1 MYDTMIQPSTI
12 SCGIQ
17 KRVRRDREMY
27 DIDGLITRRFTKEL
41 TESSKT
47 VYDLFN
53 YKSVDVHMKNWKTG
67 EVIVDMKNL
76 EFPEDYSQ
84 NSCNIIASKYFRKA
98 GVNGE
103 FDYEHSMRQVA
114 DRMVG
119 FWADALLDEGLLK
132 NKEQWQILYD
142 ELVYALLSQQ
152 WAPNSPQWFNTGIKR
167 NYDIDGGHG
176 GLYYFDEES
185 GKVVESTDLYSR
197 TQASACFIISI
208 EDKLLGK
215 NSIAEHYV
223 SETTLFRGGSGVGT
237 NFSVLRAR
245 NEKLTSGGTSS
256 GMMSFLKGFDRNA
269 GAIKSGGTT
278 RRAAKMVIADIDHP
292 EIEEF
297 ITWKAHEEQKVRDL
311 GKMGYDTSM
320 DGEAYQTVAGQ
331 NSNNSVRVN
340 REFMTKVLDLD
351 NDPDSTFRL
360 KGRKDNGVDRDVR
373 VSDIWDKINKS
384 AWECADPGL
393 QFDDTF
399 NSWHTCPS
407 GTDGKY
413 NAPHNRINA
422 TNPCSEYAFLDNT
435 ACNLAS
441 INVFRFYDEKKNS
454 FDLEGY
460 THLICLIQMI
470 LEASIHHGH
479 FPTEAVAEKS
489 HYFRTTGLGLANVAS
504 LFLLYG
510 YPYDSDESRALA
522 ASLAGI
528 MTGYSYYTSA
538 LMAGRLGPFKSYEIN
553 SGYMKKVIRN
563 HARVAGVLSDDFEE
577 LNYKPLMVNHK
588 LLPKGFGKSLGT
600 AWKLAME
607 AGEKFGYRN
616 AQVSVIAPTGTISFA
631 MDCGATSV
639 EPFYSHVTFK
649 QLSGGG
655 SMLIVNPVIVAALK
669 RLGYKPGEAERILG
683 YLMEKDENGALLNH
697 SLEGAPGLRPEHVK
711 IFHTANDISP
721 QGHVL
726 MVSAITPLISGAV
739 SKTVN
744 LPANATIT
752 DIKDINKLAYTTGTK
767 AIALYRD
774 GCKVAQPLSNGKTEK
789 SERPFEEYTYA
800 ELVDYAKNCKNIPIR
815 RKPEGMHLSRTHAAK
830 IDDIELYI
838 TLGFYNDGNLAEI
851 FVSTDKEGTVVKG
864 VLASLSKA
872 LSNMLQYNIPAEE
885 ISRTLRNQKYEPSGF
900 VSRHPYIKSASS
912 ISDLI
917 SKVIDIELGDFTR
930 CHVKPKT
937 FARVY
942 CEEVELSEARKTPSK
957 KGEKVYGEI
966 CSKCGGD
973 NLIRNGTC
981 KICQDCGTT
990 TGCS

>member
-1 MYDTMIQPSTI
+1 MQNIDSLI
-12 SCGIQ
+12 SR
-17 KRVRRDREMY
+17 KFTRELENS
-27 DIDGLITRRFTKEL
+27 DK
-41 TESSKT
+41 S
-47 VYDLFN
+47 VYDLFE
-53 YKSVDVHMKNWKTG
+53 YKKVDVHMTNWKTG
-67 EVIVDMKNL
+67 EVLTDMKEL
-76 EFPEDYSQ
+76 EFPIDYSQ

-98 GVNGE
+98 GVSGE
-103 FDYEHSMRQVA
+103 RNHEHSMKQVA

-119 FWADALLDEGLLK
+119 FWADALFAEGLLHD
-132 NKEQWQILYD
+132 KEQWQILYD
-142 ELVYALLSQQ
+142 ELVFALLSQK
-152 WAPNSPQWFNTGIKR
+152 WAPNSPQWFNTGIRR
-167 NYDIDGGHG
+167 NYNIDGGKS
-176 GLYYFDEES
+176 GLYYYDEAE
-185 GKVVESTDLYSR
+185 GTVVESDDLYSR

-237 NFSVLRAR
+237 NFSVLRAK
-245 NEKLTSGGTSS
+245 NEKLSGGGSSS

-292 EIEEF
+292 EIENF
-297 ITWKAHEEQKVRDL
+297 ITWKAGEEQKVRDL

-331 NSNNSVRVN
+331 NSNNSVRTN
-340 REFMTKVLDLD
+340 QEFMSKVLNLD
-351 NDPDSTFRL
+351 VDPESTIKLLGRL
-360 KGRKDNGVDRDVR
+360 DHTVDRDVR
-373 VSDIWDKINKS
+373 TADLWNKLNRS
-384 AWECADPGL
+384 SWECADPGL

-407 GTDGKY
+407 GADGKF
-413 NAPHNRINA
+413 AAKHNRINA

-454 FDLEGY
+454 FDIDSY

-470 LEASIHHGH
+470 LEASIYRGQ
-479 FPTEAVAEKS
+479 FPTEAVAEGS
-489 HYFRTTGLGLANVAS
+489 YLFRTTGLGLANMAS

-510 YPYDSDESRALA
+510 YPYDSNESRALA

-538 LMAGRLGPFKSYEIN
+538 LMAESLGAFESFDLNREH
-553 SGYMKKVIRN
+553 MKKVIRN
-563 HARVAGVLSDDFEE
+563 HARVAGYLTDDFED
-577 LNYKPLMVNHK
+577 LNYEPLVVNHK
-588 LLPKGFGKSLGT
+588 LLPGEFSKKLKT
-600 AWKLAME
+600 AWNLAIE
-607 AGEKFGYRN
+607 AGELFGYRN

-639 EPFYSHVTFK
+639 EPYYSHVIFK

-655 SMLIVNPVIVAALK
+655 SMLMINPVIQASLK
-669 RLGYKPGEAERILG
+669 RLGYKKNEIEKILDFM
-683 YLMEKDENGALLNH
+683 LEKDESGQLKNY
-697 SLEGAPGLRPEHVK
+697 SLSNAPGLRPKHIKVYE
-711 IFHTANDISP
+711 TANEISP
-721 QGHVL
+721 EGHVL

-744 LPANATIT
+744 LPAKSNV
-752 DIKDINKLAYTTGTK
+752 DSVKELHKLAYTTGTK
-767 AIALYRD
+767 AIAIYRD
-774 GCKVAQPLSNGKTEK
+774 GCKAAQPLSNGQVDKDDRE
-789 SERPFEEYTYA
+789 FEDFSYA
-800 ELVDYAKNCKNIPIR
+800 ELVDYAKNCKNIPVR

-864 VLASLSKA
+864 ILASLSKA
-872 LSNMLQYNIPAEE
+872 LSNMLQYNIPADE

-900 VSRHPYIKSASS
+900 VSRHPFIKSTTS

-917 SKVIDIELGDFTR
+917 SKVIDIELGDFSR
-930 CHVKPKT
+930 CHIKPKT

-942 CEEVELSEARKTPSK
+942 SEEVEISDYGKAPVKTE
-957 KGEKVYGEI
+957 GEKVYGET
-966 CSKCGGD
+966 CSKCGSD
-973 NLIRNGTC
+973 NLIKNGTC
-981 KICQDCGTT
+981 KVCQVCGTT

>member
-1 MYDTMIQPSTI
+1 MENIDSFI
-12 SCGIQ
+12 
-17 KRVRRDREMY
+17 KRV
-27 DIDGLITRRFTKEL
+27 FTKEL
-41 TESSKT
+41 EGSDRS
-47 VYDLFN
+47 VFDLFE
-53 YKSVDVHMKNWKTG
+53 YKKVDVHMKNWKTG
-67 EVIVDMKNL
+67 EVLIDMKEL

-103 FDYEHSMRQVA
+103 FDYEHSIKQIA

-119 FWADALLDEGLLK
+119 FWADALFAEGLLT
-132 NKEQWQILYD
+132 NNEQWQILYD
-142 ELVYALLSQQ
+142 ELVFALLSQK

-167 NYDIDGGHG
+167 NYNIGGG
-176 GLYYFDEES
+176 KSGLYYYDEATGE
-185 GKVVESTDLYSR
+185 VVESEDLYTR

-237 NFSVLRAR
+237 NFSTLRAK
-245 NEKLTSGGTSS
+245 NEKLSGGGTSS

-278 RRAAKMVIADIDHP
+278 RRAAKMVIADVDHP
-292 EIEEF
+292 EIENF

-331 NSNNSVRVN
+331 NSNNSVRTN
-340 REFMTKVLDLD
+340 HDFMSKVLDLETD
-351 NDPDSTFRL
+351 SDSTFRL
-360 KGRKDNGVDRDVR
+360 KGRIDHTIDKDVGIA
-373 VSDIWDKINKS
+373 DIWDKLNQS
-384 AWECADPGL
+384 SWECADPGL

-407 GTDGKY
+407 GADGKFG
-413 NAPHNRINA
+413 AKHNRINA

-441 INVFRFYDEKKNS
+441 INVFRFYNEKKHQ
-454 FDLEGY
+454 FDIDSY
-460 THLICLIQMI
+460 IHLICLIQMV
-470 LEASIHHGH
+470 LEASIYRGH
-479 FPTEAVAEKS
+479 FPTDAVAEGS
-489 HYFRTTGLGLANVAS
+489 YLFRTTGLGLANTAS

-510 YPYDSDESRALA
+510 YPYDSEESRAMA

-538 LMAGRLGPFKSYEIN
+538 LMAERLGAFESYEIN
-553 SGYMKKVIRN
+553 SDHMKKVIRN
-563 HARVAGVLSDDFEE
+563 HARVAGCLTDQFED
-577 LNYKPLMVNHK
+577 LNYKPLIVNHG
-588 LLPKGFGKSLGT
+588 LLPDELGISLKT
-600 AWKLAME
+600 SWNLAIE
-607 AGEKFGYRN
+607 AGELFGYRN

-639 EPFYSHVTFK
+639 EPYYNHVVFK

-655 SMLIVNPVIVAALK
+655 TMLIINPVIPAALK
-669 RLGYKPGEAERILG
+669 RLGYRKNEVEGILSFM
-683 YLMEKDENGALLNH
+683 LEKDESGQLRNS
-697 SLEGAPGLRPEHVK
+697 SLCNAPGLKAKHSK
-711 IFHTANDISP
+711 IFETANEISP

-744 LPANATIT
+744 LPAVAS
-752 DIKDINKLAYTTGTK
+752 INDVKEIHKLAYTTGTK
-767 AIALYRD
+767 SIAIYRD
-774 GCKVAQPLSNGKTEK
+774 GCKAAQPLTTRKIEK
-789 SERPFEEYTYA
+789 IDRPFNDYNYA
-800 ELVDYAKNCKNIPIR
+800 ELVEYAKNCKNTPIR
-815 RKPEGMHLSRTHAAK
+815 TKPEGMHLSRTHAAK

-872 LSNMLQYNIPAEE
+872 LSNMLQYNIPADE

-917 SKVIDIELGDFTR
+917 SKVIDIELGDFSR
-930 CHVKPKT
+930 CQIKPKT

-942 CEEVELSEARKTPSK
+942 SKEVEIDEGNFHPVKT
-957 KGEKVYGEI
+957 KGEKVYGES
-966 CSKCGGD
+966 CSKCGSD
-973 NLIRNGTC
+973 NLVRNGTC
-981 KICQDCGTT
+981 KVCQVCGTT

>member
-1 MYDTMIQPSTI
+1 MQTI
-12 SCGIQ
+12 DSLI
-17 KRVRRDREMY
+17 KRK
-27 DIDGLITRRFTKEL
+27 FTKEL
-41 TESSKT
+41 EDSNKSVFDLFEYKT
-47 VYDLFN
+47 V
-53 YKSVDVHMKNWKTG
+53 DVFMKNWKTG
-67 EVIVDMKNL
+67 EILVDMKEL
-76 EFPEDYSQ
+76 EFPENYSQ

-98 GVNGE
+98 GLSGE
-103 FDYEHSMRQVA
+103 RDYEHSMKQIA

-119 FWADALLDEGLLK
+119 FWADALFGEGLLTDK
-132 NKEQWQILYD
+132 DQWQILYD
-142 ELVYALLSQQ
+142 ELVYALLSQK

-167 NYDIDGGHG
+167 NYNITGGKS
-176 GLYYFDEES
+176 GLYYYDEAV
-185 GKVVESTDLYSR
+185 GKVVESPDLYTR
-197 TQASACFIISI
+197 TQASACFIVPI

-215 NSIAEHYV
+215 NSISDHYV

-237 NFSVLRAR
+237 NFSVLRAK
-245 NEKLTSGGTSS
+245 NEKLSGGGTSS

-278 RRAAKMVIADIDHP
+278 RRAAKMVIVDIDHP
-292 EIEEF
+292 EIEHF

-331 NSNNSVRVN
+331 NSNNSVRTN
-340 REFMTKVLDLD
+340 SEFMSKVLNLEAE
-351 NDPDSTFRL
+351 PDSTIRL
-360 KGRKDNGVDRDVR
+360 KGRLDHSVDSDVKT
-373 VSDIWDKINKS
+373 SDLWDKINRS
-384 AWECADPGL
+384 SWECADPGL

-407 GTDGKY
+407 GADGKFG
-413 NAPHNRINA
+413 AKHNRINA

-441 INVFRFYDEKKNS
+441 INVFKFYDEKTHS
-454 FDLEGY
+454 FDIDSY

-470 LEASIHHGH
+470 LEASIYWGQ
-479 FPTEAVAEKS
+479 FPTEAVAEGS
-489 HYFRTTGLGLANVAS
+489 YLFRTTGLGLANTAS

-510 YPYDSDESRALA
+510 YPYDSDESRAMA

-538 LMAGRLGPFKSYEIN
+538 LMAERLGAFESYDIN
-553 SGYMKKVIRN
+553 STYMKKIIRN
-563 HARVAGVLSDDFEE
+563 HARVAGYLSDDFED
-577 LNYKPLMVNHK
+577 LNYDPLMVEHN
-588 LLPKGFGKSLGT
+588 LLPDGFSESLKS
-600 AWKLAME
+600 AWKLAIE
-607 AGEKFGYRN
+607 TGEKFGYRN

-639 EPFYSHVTFK
+639 EPYYSHVVFK

-655 SMLIVNPVIVAALK
+655 TMLIINPVIRATLK
-669 RLGYKPGEAERILG
+669 RLGYKKNEVENIFAFML
-683 YLMEKDENGALLNH
+683 EKDESGTLKNH
-697 SLEGAPGLRPEHVK
+697 SLENAPALRPKHIK
-711 IFHTANDISP
+711 IFETANEISP

-744 LPANATIT
+744 LPSKSSVEDVKN
-752 DIKDINKLAYTTGTK
+752 INKLAYTTGTK
-767 AIALYRD
+767 SIAIYRD
-774 GCKVAQPLSNGKTEK
+774 GCKAAQPLSNGHITKADRAFDDY
-789 SERPFEEYTYA
+789 SYA
-800 ELVDYAKNCKNIPIR
+800 ELVDYAENCKNTPIR
-815 RKPEGMHLSRTHAAK
+815 RKPRGMHLSRTHAAK

-838 TLGFYNDGNLAEI
+838 TLGFYNDGNLAEL

-872 LSNMLQYNIPAEE
+872 LSNMLQYNIPADE

-900 VSRHPYIKSASS
+900 VSRHPYIKSATS

-917 SKVIDIELGDFTR
+917 SKVIDIELGDFSR
-930 CHVKPKT
+930 CHIKPKT

-942 CEEVELSEARKTPSK
+942 SEEISLDEASNQHTRV
-957 KGEKVYGEI
+957 KGEKIYGES
-966 CSKCGGD
+966 CSKCGSN
-973 NLIRNGTC
+973 NLVRNGTC
-981 KICQDCGTT
+981 KVCQDCGTT

>member
-1 MYDTMIQPSTI
+1 
-12 SCGIQ
+12 
-17 KRVRRDREMY
+17 
-27 DIDGLITRRFTKEL
+27 
-41 TESSKT
+41 
-47 VYDLFN
+47 
-53 YKSVDVHMKNWKTG
+53 
-67 EVIVDMKNL
+67 
-76 EFPEDYSQ
+76 
-84 NSCNIIASKYFRKA
+84 
-98 GVNGE
+98 
-103 FDYEHSMRQVA
+103 
-114 DRMVG
+114 
-119 FWADALLDEGLLK
+119 
-132 NKEQWQILYD
+132 
-142 ELVYALLSQQ
+142 
-152 WAPNSPQWFNTGIKR
+152 
-167 NYDIDGGHG
+167 
-176 GLYYFDEES
+176 
-185 GKVVESTDLYSR
+185 
-197 TQASACFIISI
+197 
-208 EDKLLGK
+208 
-215 NSIAEHYV
+215 

-237 NFSVLRAR
+237 NFSVLRAK
-245 NEKLTSGGTSS
+245 NERLTSGGTSS

-292 EIEEF
+292 EIEAF
-297 ITWKAHEEQKVRDL
+297 ITWKAHEEKKVRDL

-340 REFMTKVLDLD
+340 HEFMTKVLNLD
-351 NDPDSTFRL
+351 KNPDSTFML
-360 KGRKDNGVDRDVR
+360 SGRRDHGVDRDVR
-373 VSDIWDKINKS
+373 VSDIWESINKS

-407 GTDGKY
+407 GSDGEY
-413 NAPHNRINA
+413 NAKHNRINA

-441 INVFRFYDEKKNS
+441 INVFRFYDEKKDT
-454 FDLEGY
+454 FDIDGY
-460 THLICLIQMI
+460 IHLICLIQMI
-470 LEASIHHGH
+470 LEASIYWGQ
-479 FPTEAVAEKS
+479 FPTEAVAENS
-489 HYFRTTGLGLANVAS
+489 YNFRTTGLGIANAAS

-510 YPYDSDESRALA
+510 HPYDSAESRALA

-528 MTGYSYYTSA
+528 LTGYSYYTSA
-538 LMAGRLGPFKSYEIN
+538 LMAERMGPFKGYNKN
-553 SGYMKKVIRN
+553 SEHMKRVIRN
-563 HARVAGVLSDDFEE
+563 HARVAGKLTDDFEE
-577 LNYKPLMVNHK
+577 LSYRPMVINHK
-588 LLPKGFGKSLGT
+588 LLPDDFSKNLKK
-600 AWKLAME
+600 AWELAIE
-607 AGEKFGYRN
+607 AGNMYGYRN

-639 EPFYSHVTFK
+639 EPYYSHVAFK
-649 QLSGGG
+649 QLTGGG
-655 SMLIVNPVIVAALK
+655 SMLIVNPVIRATL
-669 RLGYKPGEAERILG
+669 RNLGYKKNDVEKIFS
-683 YLMEKDENGALLNH
+683 YMMETDENGQLKNH
-697 SLEGAPGLRPEHVK
+697 SFKNAPCLKPEDIK
-711 IFHTANDISP
+711 IFDTANDISP
-721 QGHVL
+721 EGHVL
-726 MVSAITPLISGAV
+726 MVSAITPMISGAV

-744 LPANATIT
+744 LPSNSTVE
-752 DIKDINKLAYTTGTK
+752 DIKNINKLAYTTGSK

-774 GCKVAQPLSNGKTEK
+774 GCKVAQPLSNGKVEK
-789 SERPFEEYTYA
+789 SERPFDEYSYA
-800 ELVDYAKNCKNIPIR
+800 ELVEYAKNCKNTPSR
-815 RKPEGMHLSRTHAAK
+815 KKPEGMHLSRTHAAK

-872 LSNMLQYNIPAEE
+872 LSNMLQYNIPAAE

-942 CEEVELSEARKTPSK
+942 SEEIELSAANDNPSK
-957 KGEKVYGEI
+957 KKSEKVYGEI
-966 CSKCGGD
+966 CSHCGSD
-973 NLIRNGTC
+973 NLIRNGNC

>member
-1 MYDTMIQPSTI
+1 MQTI
-12 SCGIQ
+12 DS
-17 KRVRRDREMY
+17 
-27 DIDGLITRRFTKEL
+27 LIIRKFTKEL
-41 TESSKT
+41 ENSNKT
-47 VYDLFN
+47 VYDLFK
-53 YKSVDVHMKNWKTG
+53 YKKVDVYMQNWKTG
-67 EVIVDMKNL
+67 EVIIDMKAL

-98 GVNGE
+98 GVSGE
-103 FDYEHSMRQVA
+103 YDYEHSMKQVA

-119 FWADALLDEGLLK
+119 FWADALFAEGLLTD
-132 NKEQWQILYD
+132 NNQWQILYD
-142 ELVYALLSQQ
+142 ELVYALLSQK

-167 NYDIDGGHG
+167 NYDITGGKS
-176 GLYYFDEES
+176 GLYYYDEAAE
-185 GKVVESTDLYSR
+185 KVVETPDMYSR

-215 NSIAEHYV
+215 NSISDHYV

-237 NFSVLRAR
+237 NFSVLRAK
-245 NEKLTSGGTSS
+245 NEKLSGGGTSS
-256 GMMSFLKGFDRNA
+256 GMMSFLRGFDRNA

-292 EIEEF
+292 EIEHF

-331 NSNNSVRVN
+331 NANNSVRTN
-340 REFMTKVLDLD
+340 NEFMTNVLNLET
-351 NDPDSTFRL
+351 NPDSNIKLLGRL
-360 KGRKDNGVDRDVR
+360 DHTVDRDIKT
-373 VSDIWDKINKS
+373 SDLWDKINRCS
-384 AWECADPGL
+384 WECADPGL

-399 NSWHTCPS
+399 NAWHTCPS
-407 GTDGKY
+407 GADGKFG
-413 NAPHNRINA
+413 AKHNRINA

-441 INVFRFYDEKKNS
+441 INVFRFYDEKKHT
-454 FDLEGY
+454 FDLDGY

-470 LEASIHHGH
+470 LEASIYWGH
-479 FPTEAVAEKS
+479 FPTDAVAEGS
-489 HYFRTTGLGLANVAS
+489 YLFRTTGLGLANTAS

-510 YPYDSDESRALA
+510 YPYDSYESRAMA

-538 LMAGRLGPFKSYEIN
+538 LMAERLDPFESYDLNREH
-553 SGYMKKVIRN
+553 MKKVIRN
-563 HARVAGVLSDDFEE
+563 HARVAGYLNDDFEG
-577 LNYKPLMVNHK
+577 LNYEPLTVAHD
-588 LLPKGFGKSLGT
+588 LLPDGFSETLKNS
-600 AWKLAME
+600 WHLAIE

-639 EPFYSHVTFK
+639 EPYYSHVVFK
-649 QLSGGG
+649 TLSGGG
-655 SMLIVNPVIVAALK
+655 SMLMINPVIRASLK
-669 RLGYKPGEAERILG
+669 RLGYKKNDIEKIISYML
-683 YLMEKDENGALLNH
+683 EKDDTGQLVNH
-697 SLEGAPGLRPEHVK
+697 SLKDAPGLQSNHVK
-711 IFHTANDISP
+711 IFETANDISP
-721 QGHVL
+721 EGHVL
-726 MVSAITPLISGAV
+726 MVSSITPLISGSV

-744 LPANATIT
+744 LPAHSSVEDVKAIH
-752 DIKDINKLAYTTGTK
+752 KLAYTTGTK
-767 AIALYRD
+767 AIAIYRD
-774 GCKVAQPLSNGKTEK
+774 GCKAAQPLSSGKIDNIDR
-789 SERPFEEYTYA
+789 SFSDYSYA
-800 ELVDYAKNCKNIPIR
+800 ELVDYAENCKNTPIR
-815 RKPEGMHLSRTHAAK
+815 RKPKGMHLSRTHAAK

-872 LSNMLQYNIPAEE
+872 LSNMLQYNIPADE

-900 VSRHPYIKSASS
+900 VSRHPYIKSATS

-930 CHVKPKT
+930 CQIKPKT

-942 CEEVELSEARKTPSK
+942 SEEITLDEASNPHTRV
-957 KGEKVYGEI
+957 KGEKIYGES
-966 CSKCGGD
+966 CSKCGSD
-973 NLIRNGTC
+973 NLVRNGTC

>member
-1 MYDTMIQPSTI
+1 MQNIDSLI
-12 SCGIQ
+12 
-17 KRVRRDREMY
+17 KRQFTRE
-27 DIDGLITRRFTKEL
+27 LENSNKN
-41 TESSKT
+41 
-47 VYDLFN
+47 VYDLFA
-53 YKSVDVHMKNWKTG
+53 YKKVDVHMKNWKTG
-67 EVIVDMKNL
+67 EVIIDMKEL

-103 FDYEHSMRQVA
+103 YDHEHSMKQVA

-119 FWADALLDEGLLK
+119 FWADALFAEGLLTDK
-132 NKEQWQILYD
+132 KQWQILYD
-142 ELVYALLSQQ
+142 ELVFALLSQK

-167 NYDIDGGHG
+167 NYGIDGGKS
-176 GLYYFDEES
+176 GLYYYDEAE
-185 GKVVESTDLYSR
+185 GAVVESDNMYAR
-197 TQASACFIISI
+197 TQASACFILSI

-237 NFSVLRAR
+237 NFSVLRAK
-245 NEKLTSGGTSS
+245 NEKLSGGGTSS

-292 EIEEF
+292 EIEHF

-331 NSNNSVRVN
+331 NSNNSVRTN
-340 REFMTKVLDLD
+340 NEFMSKVLNLD
-351 NDPDSTFRL
+351 IEPDSIIRL
-360 KGRKDNGVDRDVR
+360 KGRLDHTVDRDVKTA
-373 VSDIWDKINKS
+373 DLWDKINRS
-384 AWECADPGL
+384 SWECADPGL

-399 NSWHTCPS
+399 NAWHTCPS
-407 GTDGKY
+407 GADGKFG
-413 NAPHNRINA
+413 AKHNRINA

-441 INVFRFYDEKKNS
+441 INVFRFYDEKKYT
-454 FDLEGY
+454 FDIDSY
-460 THLICLIQMI
+460 THLVCLIQMI
-470 LEASIHHGH
+470 LEASIYRGQ
-479 FPTEAVAEKS
+479 FPTEAVAEGS
-489 HYFRTTGLGLANVAS
+489 YLFRTTGLGLANTAS

-528 MTGYSYYTSA
+528 MTGYSYFTSA
-538 LMAGRLGPFKSYEIN
+538 LMAERLGAFESYDLN
-553 SGYMKKVIRN
+553 RDHMKKVIRN
-563 HARVAGVLSDDFEE
+563 HARVAGYLTDEFED
-577 LNYKPLMVNHK
+577 LNYNPLMVNHK
-588 LLPKGFGKSLGT
+588 ILPGEFSKTLKT
-600 AWKLAME
+600 AWNLAIE
-607 AGEKFGYRN
+607 AGELYGYRN

-639 EPFYSHVTFK
+639 EPYYSHVVFK

-655 SMLIVNPVIVAALK
+655 SMLIINPVIQATLK
-669 RLGYKPGEAERILG
+669 RLGYKKAEIEKILSFM
-683 YLMEKDENGALLNH
+683 LEKDESGQLKNH
-697 SLEGAPGLRPEHVK
+697 SFENAPGLRPKHIKVFE
-711 IFHTANDISP
+711 TANEISP

-744 LPANATIT
+744 LPSNSTV
-752 DIKDINKLAYTTGTK
+752 DDVKDIHKLAYTTGTK
-767 AIALYRD
+767 SIAIYRD
-774 GCKVAQPLSNGKTEK
+774 GCKAAQPLSNGKVDQAD
-789 SERPFEEYTYA
+789 RVFEDYSYA
-800 ELVDYAKNCKNIPIR
+800 ELVDYAKNCTSIPIR
-815 RKPEGMHLSRTHAAK
+815 KKPEGMHLSRTHAAK

-838 TLGFYNDGNLAEI
+838 TLGFYNNGNLAEI

-872 LSNMLQYNIPAEE
+872 LSNMLQYNIPADE

-900 VSRHPYIKSASS
+900 VSRHPYIKSATS

-917 SKVIDIELGDFTR
+917 SKVIDIELGDFSR

-942 CEEVELSEARKTPSK
+942 AEEVEIDANGNGAKPVDT
-957 KGEKVYGEI
+957 KGEKVYGES
-966 CSKCGGD
+966 CSKCGSD

>member
-1 MYDTMIQPSTI
+1 MQS
-12 SCGIQ
+12 
-17 KRVRRDREMY
+17 
-27 DIDGLITRRFTKEL
+27 IDSLITRKFTKVIEN
-41 TESSKT
+41 SNKS
-47 VYDLFN
+47 VYDLFK
-53 YKSVDVHMKNWKTG
+53 YKTVDVYMKNWKTG
-67 EVIVDMKNL
+67 EVIIDMKGL

-98 GVNGE
+98 GIKGE
-103 FDYEHSMRQVA
+103 FAHEHSMKQVA

-119 FWADALLDEGLLK
+119 FWADALFAEGLIHD
-132 NKEQWQILYD
+132 KEQWQIIYD
-142 ELVYALLSQQ
+142 ELVYALLSQK

-167 NYDIDGGHG
+167 NYGISGGKS
-176 GLYYFDEES
+176 GLYHYDEAVGS
-185 GKVVESTDLYSR
+185 VVESEDVYQR

-237 NFSVLRAR
+237 NFSVLRAK
-245 NEKLTSGGTSS
+245 NEKLSGGGTSS

-292 EIEEF
+292 EIESF
-297 ITWKAHEEQKVRDL
+297 ITWKALEEQKVRDL
-311 GKMGYDTSM
+311 GKMGYDISM

-331 NSNNSVRVN
+331 NSNNSVRTN
-340 REFMTKVLDLD
+340 YEFMSKVLNLET
-351 NDPDSTFRL
+351 DPDSTIRL
-360 KGRKDNGVDRDVR
+360 KGRLDHSVDRDVKT
-373 VSDIWDKINKS
+373 SELWNKINRS
-384 AWECADPGL
+384 SWECADPGL

-399 NSWHTCPS
+399 NAWHTCPR
-407 GTDGKY
+407 GADGKLW
-413 NAPHNRINA
+413 AKHNRINA

-441 INVFRFYDEKKNS
+441 INVYRFYDEKKHS
-454 FDLEGY
+454 FDLDGY
-460 THLICLIQMI
+460 IHLVCLIQMV
-470 LEASIHHGH
+470 LEASIYWGH
-479 FPTEAVAEKS
+479 FPTEAVAEGS
-489 HYFRTTGLGLANVAS
+489 YLFRTTGLGLANLAS
-504 LFLLYG
+504 LLLLYG

-538 LMAGRLGPFKSYEIN
+538 LMAERLGSFECYDLNMEH
-553 SGYMKKVIRN
+553 MKKVIRN
-563 HARVAGVLSDDFEE
+563 HARVAGSMADEFED
-577 LNYKPLMVNHK
+577 LNYTPLTVNHK
-588 LLPKGFGKSLGT
+588 LIPDNFSTSLKS
-600 AWKLAME
+600 AWDLAIE
-607 AGEKFGYRN
+607 TGELYGYRN

-639 EPFYSHVTFK
+639 EPYYSHVVFK

-655 SMLIVNPVIVAALK
+655 SMLMINPVIQASLK
-669 RLGYKPGEAERILG
+669 RLGYRKNEIESIMDYML
-683 YLMEKDENGALLNH
+683 EKDDSGQLKNH
-697 SLEGAPGLRPEHVK
+697 SLSLAPGLKPKHSKVFE
-711 IFHTANDISP
+711 TANEISP
-721 QGHVL
+721 SGHVL

-744 LPANATIT
+744 LPANSSV
-752 DIKDINKLAYTTGTK
+752 DDVKEINKLAYSTGTK

-774 GCKVAQPLSNGKTEK
+774 GCKAAQPLSSGKVDK
-789 SERPFEEYTYA
+789 SDRDFEDFSYA
-800 ELVDYAKNCKNIPIR
+800 ELVEYAKNCTSIPIR
-815 RKPEGMHLSRTHAAK
+815 KKPRGMHLSRTHAAK

-838 TLGFYNDGNLAEI
+838 TLGFYNNGKLAEL

-872 LSNMLQYNIPAEE
+872 LSNMLQYNIPADE

-900 VSRHPYIKSASS
+900 VSRHPYIKSATS

-930 CHVKPKT
+930 CHIKPKT

-942 CEEVELSEARKTPSK
+942 SEEVEIPNNGSTPEKK
-957 KGEKVYGEI
+957 KGEKVYGEC
-966 CSKCGGD
+966 CSKCGSD